1 MKTDDILLFESA
13 RKEIYKGL
21 STCFGLPGPHLE
33 PVLATL
39 EHLLTALGSE
49 ATGSV
54 SEMGTGIR
62 RLKDITE
69 LNVEFSRLFVGPF
82 SQLAPPYGS
91 VYMEG
96 TNAMMSESTMDVVG
110 TYRKAGLVVAESF
123 KEPPDHIVA
132 ELEFLCFLIDKE
144 IEALGPGTDEVPQAF
159 LIQQKE
165 FLTHH
170 LGIWLMPF
178 TEKIT
183 RHSTSPFYQNLAKA
197 ARIVVKEDID
207 YLNTPGLSEQAISH
221 MS

>member
-1 MKTDDILLFESA
+1 MNTDDILLFESA

-21 STCFGLPGPHLE
+21 STCFDLPGSHLA
-33 PVLATL
+33 PVLVTM

-49 ATGSV
+49 ATDPV
-54 SEMGTGIR
+54 SEMGTCTR
-62 RLKDITE
+62 RLEDITE

-96 TNAMMSESTMDVVG
+96 ASAMMSKSTMAVVS
-110 TYRKAGLVVAESF
+110 TYRKAGLVVAETF
-123 KEPPDHIVA
+123 KEPPDHVVA

-144 IEALGPGTDEVPQAF
+144 IEALGPDTDEVPQAF

-183 RHSTSPFYQNLAKA
+183 RHSTSLFYQNLAKA
-197 ARIVVKEDID
+197 ARIVVKEDIN
-207 YLNTPGLSEQAISH
+207 YLNTPGLSDQAIPH